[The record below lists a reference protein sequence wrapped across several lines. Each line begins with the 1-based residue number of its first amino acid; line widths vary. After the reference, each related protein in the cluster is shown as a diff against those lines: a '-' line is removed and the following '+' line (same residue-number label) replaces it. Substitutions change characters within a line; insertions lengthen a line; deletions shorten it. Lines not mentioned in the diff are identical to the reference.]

1 MNSRN
6 QTFVIYL
13 LLFMAIITMLFFN
26 FQQQAA
32 EVRTIPI
39 NQLAADIEAGKVSK
53 VVANGDDLTITYK
66 TLEIKESVKEP
77 NSGLID
83 QLAQLGVTP
92 EKLQDQSLSIEI
104 KKTECLDWDFGHLS
118 LSLAHRLYVRAAHLF
133 RSPNAGLK

>member
-39 NQLAADIEAGKVSK
+39 NQLAAYIQAGKVSK
-53 VVANGDDLTITYK
+53 IVANGDDLTITYK

-104 KKTECLDWDFGHLS
+104 KKPSAWIGILDI
-118 LSLAHRLYVRAAHLF
+118 LAYLLDRKSVV
-133 RSPNAGLK
+133 

>member
-39 NQLAADIEAGKVSK
+39 NQLARNLSREVPQA
-53 VVANGDDLTITYK
+53 L
-66 TLEIKESVKEP
+66 L
-77 NSGLID
+77 
-83 QLAQLGVTP
+83 
-92 EKLQDQSLSIEI
+92 KLKNRVL
-104 KKTECLDWDFGHLS
+104 
-118 LSLAHRLYVRAAHLF
+118 
-133 RSPNAGLK
+133 

>member
-39 NQLAADIEAGKVSK
+39 N
-53 VVANGDDLTITYK
+53 
-66 TLEIKESVKEP
+66 
-77 NSGLID
+77 
-83 QLAQLGVTP
+83 
-92 EKLQDQSLSIEI
+92 
-104 KKTECLDWDFGHLS
+104 
-118 LSLAHRLYVRAAHLF
+118 
-133 RSPNAGLK
+133 

>member
-39 NQLAADIEAGKVSK
+39 NQLAADIETGKVSK

-104 KKTECLDWDFGHLS
+104 KKPSKFIDI
-118 LSLAHRLYVRAAHLF
+118 Y
-133 RSPNAGLK
+133 